1 MVNKEFMAKKN
12 ELIKKY
18 WESVVGISN
27 ENNVDIGVA
36 FEMLLANARNRNTE
50 YPVYVG
56 AGEIDYKEL
65 DKDIAELDATRRV

>member
-36 FEMLLANARNRNTE
+36 FEMLLANARNRKTG
-50 YPVYVG
+50 YPVYAGV
-56 AGEIDYKEL
+56 GEIDYDEL
-65 DKDIAELDATRRV
+65 DKDIAGLDATRRV